1 MTLKAVKHE
10 LPLEDIAYVKGKK
23 YNNQEII
30 FTNLVD
36 TDMLYG
42 HRNDA
47 KGYGKA
53 IEEIDTYIKPIIDAM
68 EEYDLLIITA
78 DHGCDPT
85 VAGTDHTREKVPF
98 LMYSKSLPSQGNLG
112 EIEGFDS
119 IASFIR
125 DWI

>member
-1 MTLKAVKHE
+1 
-10 LPLEDIAYVKGKK
+10 
-23 YNNQEII
+23 
-30 FTNLVD
+30 
-36 TDMLYG
+36 
-42 HRNDA
+42 
-47 KGYGKA
+47 YGKA

-85 VAGTDHTREKVPF
+85 VPGTDHTREKVPF